1 MGISEHVDT
10 FFGAPVEDYDPGRGI
25 EDASGTIYRL
35 SVADAWEAS
44 EKGDS
49 LTDVLAQFLGDP
61 VSAQARGLVIGLWG
75 EVFSESTGAERIV
88 AALVAARDRL
98 PNLRALF
105 LGDITQEECEI
116 SWIHQT
122 DVSPIL
128 AAYPALECL
137 RVRGAEGLVLG
148 TPRHDEL
155 RTLIIESGGL
165 PAEVVRGIIAGHL
178 PKLEYL
184 ELWLGDSNY
193 GATTTVDDLKP
204 LFAGGRFPA
213 LNYLGLRNSEIAD
226 ALAVA
231 LASAPIVGRIQT
243 LDLSLGN
250 LGDAGA
256 RALLESP
263 AVKSLRKLDI
273 HHHYVS
279 IPGDYRFPDLVS
291 ALANLGIELDTS
303 DAREAD
309 EYDGESSRYIA
320 HSE

>member
-10 FFGAPVEDYDPGRGI
+10 FFGSPVKDYDRGRGI
-25 EDASGTIYRL
+25 DDPSGTIYRL
-35 SVADAWEAS
+35 SVSDAWEAS
-44 EKGDS
+44 ETGDT
-49 LTDVLAQFLGDP
+49 LTDALAQFLGDP
-61 VSAQARGLVIGLWG
+61 GSAQARGLVIGLW
-75 EVFSESTGAERIV
+75 EEAFSDAAGAERIV
-88 AALVAARDRL
+88 AALVAVRDRL
-98 PNLRALF
+98 PALRALF

-137 RVRGAEGLVLG
+137 RIRGGEGLVLG

-165 PAEVVRGIIAGHL
+165 SAEVVRGIIAGHL
-178 PKLEYL
+178 PKLEHL
-184 ELWLGDSNY
+184 ELWLGDSGY
-193 GATTTVDDLKP
+193 GATTTVDDLNP
-204 LFAGGRFPA
+204 IFDGSRFPG
-213 LNYLGLRNSEIAD
+213 LKYLGLRNSEIAD
-226 ALAVA
+226 AIAVA
-231 LASAPIVGRIQT
+231 LSSAPVVGRIQT

-279 IPGDYRFPDLVS
+279 MGPDYLLPGLVS

-303 DAREAD
+303 DACEAD
-309 EYDGESSRYIA
+309 EYDGESYRYIA